1 MLMVLCSVPGCHVA
15 LLYDKIS
22 CSVSADP
29 WLRYEIAK
37 SRFEALP
44 CAAGRRRPYSGR

>member
-1 MLMVLCSVPGCHVA
+1 MGLCSVPGCHVA
-15 LLYDKIS
+15 LLYDTIS

-29 WLRYEIAK
+29 WLRYEIEK

-44 CAAGRRRPYSGR
+44 CAAGRRRPSSGR